1 MTPDKDPSSYEVITY
16 LWVVLL
22 SLWGG
27 SASYI
32 RRVRSMEIPR
42 YSFVEFIGEVV
53 IAAGVGILTFFLC
66 EWGNIDQMLSAV
78 FIAITAHM
86 GSRALLIAEQVL
98 ERYVKRKFN
107 IRDNARQTPSATERR
122 ASKQNHE

>member
-1 MTPDKDPSSYEVITY
+1 MPEKDPSSYALITY
-16 LWVVLL
+16 FWVVLV

-32 RRVRSMEIPR
+32 RRVRSMEVPR
-42 YSFVEFIGEVV
+42 YSIVEFIGEVV
-53 IAAGVGILTFFLC
+53 IAAGVGIMTFFLC
-66 EWGNIDQMLSAV
+66 EWANVDQMLSAV

-107 IRDNARQTPSATERR
+107 IRDNVRSTPSETDRR
-122 ASKQNHE
+122 ASKQKPE

>member
-1 MTPDKDPSSYEVITY
+1 MPDKDPSSYEVITY
-16 LWVVLL
+16 LWVILL

-32 RRVRSMEIPR
+32 RRVRSMQIPR

-53 IAAGVGILTFFLC
+53 IAAGVGVLTFFLC
-66 EWGNIDQMLSAV
+66 EWGNLDKMLSAV

-98 ERYVKRKFN
+98 ERYIKRKFN
-107 IRDNARQTPSATERR
+107 IRDAMRQTPSPTDRR
-122 ASKQNHE
+122 AVNKNSE

>member
-1 MTPDKDPSSYEVITY
+1 MPEKDPSSYALVTY
-16 LWVVLL
+16 LWVVLV

-32 RRVRSMEIPR
+32 RRVRSMDVPR
-42 YSFVEFIGEVV
+42 YSIVEFIGEVV
-53 IAAGVGILTFFLC
+53 IAAGVGIMTFFLC
-66 EWGNIDQMLSAV
+66 EWANVDQMLSAV

-107 IRDNARQTPSATERR
+107 IRDNVRLAPSETDRR
-122 ASKQNHE
+122 AAKQKTE

>member
-1 MTPDKDPSSYEVITY
+1 MPEKDPSSYQVITY
-16 LWVVLL
+16 LWVVAL

-32 RRVRSMEIPR
+32 RRVRSMDVPR
-42 YSFVEFIGEVV
+42 YSIVEFIGEVV
-53 IAAGVGILTFFLC
+53 IAAGVGVMTFFLC
-66 EWGNIDQMLSAV
+66 EWANVDQMLSAV

-107 IRDNARQTPSATERR
+107 IRDNVRSTPSSNDRR
-122 ASKQNHE
+122 LAKQKPE